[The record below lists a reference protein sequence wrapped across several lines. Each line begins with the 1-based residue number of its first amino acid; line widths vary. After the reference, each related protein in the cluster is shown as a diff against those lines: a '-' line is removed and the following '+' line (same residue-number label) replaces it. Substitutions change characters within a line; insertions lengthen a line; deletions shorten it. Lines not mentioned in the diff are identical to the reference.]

1 MALLSN
7 VEKGA
12 LVKLFNRNGYVLD
25 FSTSD
30 FDAFTLDSI
39 GEALCEKYI

>member
-12 LVKLFNRNGYVLD
+12 LVKY
-25 FSTSD
+25 TH
-30 FDAFTLDSI
+30 
-39 GEALCEKYI
+39 LCYNNSKLQRKRGILYA